1 MVAAFFIGI
10 AIGFVLAMPP
20 GPISIYSIKS
30 GIERGLRNG
39 LMVGLG
45 ASAMDVLYSFTAMM
59 ATSALVG
66 NYNSFTEEYPVIDF
80 TVRMAIIAFLI
91 IYGIIQLRYS
101 PARDEKQEKTVLK
114 KEESALRF
122 FKKFQGPFFVGVAM
136 ALVNAV
142 HPTFLPALAAQAV
155 TVQHNGWVDP
165 KKISEIMAFALGFGL
180 GNMTWMY
187 VLLKIV
193 LRFRHHISTGFM
205 ENLRRFV
212 AVVFIV
218 FGLYLAFR
226 VITITNWEIL
236 FGAISIL

>member
-1 MVAAFFIGI
+1 MIAAFFIGM

-30 GIERGLRNG
+30 AIESGLKTG
-39 LMVGLG
+39 LLVGLG
-45 ASAMDVLYSFTAMM
+45 ASAMDVIYSFTAMM
-59 ATSALVG
+59 ATSAVVG
-66 NYNSFTEEYPVIDF
+66 EYNNFTEKFPVVDF

-91 IYGIIQLRYS
+91 IYGIIQLRPS
-101 PARDEKQEKTVLK
+101 PKRVEKQERTILK

-122 FKKFQGPFFVGVAM
+122 FKKFQGPFFIGVAM

-155 TVQHNGWVDP
+155 AVQHNGWVDP
-165 KKISEIMAFALGFGL
+165 AKISEIMAFSLGFGT

-193 LRFRHHISTGFM
+193 LRFKHHISTGFM
-205 ENLRRFV
+205 ENLRKFV
-212 AVVFIV
+212 AVVFIG
-218 FGLYLAFR
+218 FGLYLGFR
-226 VITITNWEIL
+226 VATVTNWNIL
-236 FGAISIL
+236 FTAMYGV